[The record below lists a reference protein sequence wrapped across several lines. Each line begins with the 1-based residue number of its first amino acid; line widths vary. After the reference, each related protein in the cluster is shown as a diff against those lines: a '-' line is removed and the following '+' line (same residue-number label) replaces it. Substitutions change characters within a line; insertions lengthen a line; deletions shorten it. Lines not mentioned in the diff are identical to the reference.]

1 MQINFTRQQLDYLIQ
16 EANKQ
21 STTIERVIQQ
31 LVDIQIDM
39 QEALENEFHEIEQDL
54 TLDMWNVSE

>member
-21 STTIERVIQQ
+21 NTTIEGVIQQ

-39 QEALENEFHEIEQDL
+39 QEALEQDL
-54 TLDMWNVSE
+54 TLDMWNASE